1 MQTGEHGFFGC
12 GAAGAGAGAGAGAT
26 TGAAV
31 PGLEVMQVG
40 SFG

>member
-1 MQTGEHGFFGC
+1 MQTGAHGFFGC
-12 GAAGAGAGAGAGAT
+12 GAAVAGAGAGAGA
-26 TGAAV
+26 GAAV

>member
-1 MQTGEHGFFGC
+1 MQTGAHGFFGC
-12 GAAGAGAGAGAGAT
+12 GAAVAGAGAGAT